1 LVRTGSRMDCIFCKI
16 AAGTIPSTRVH
27 EDELVIAFRDIRP
40 QAPVHVI
47 VIPKAHLGSL
57 RDLTDEKLA
66 GRLLQVAADVARK
79 EKLEEGWRLIANSGV
94 NAGQEV
100 AHLHLHVLG
109 GRPLGR
115 MLQPAKGTPS

>member
-1 LVRTGSRMDCIFCKI
+1 MDCIFCKI
-16 AAGTIPSTRVH
+16 ATGTIPSTRVH
-27 EDELVIAFRDIRP
+27 EDELVIAFKDIRP
-40 QAPVHVI
+40 QAPVHVV
-47 VIPKAHLGSL
+47 VIPRAHLGSM

-79 EKLEEGWRLIANSGV
+79 ENLEQGWRLIANTGEH
-94 NAGQEV
+94 AGQEV

-109 GRPLGR
+109 GRALGR

>member
-1 LVRTGSRMDCIFCKI
+1 MDCIFCKI
-16 AAGTIPSTRVH
+16 AAGTIPSNRVH
-27 EDELVIAFRDIRP
+27 EDDLVIAFRDIRP

-47 VIPKAHLGSL
+47 VIPRAHLGSL
-57 RDLTDEKLA
+57 KDLTDERLA
-66 GRLLQVAADVARK
+66 GRLLHVAAEVARK
-79 EKLEEGWRLIANSGV
+79 EKLEEGWRLIANSGAH
-94 NAGQEV
+94 AGQEV